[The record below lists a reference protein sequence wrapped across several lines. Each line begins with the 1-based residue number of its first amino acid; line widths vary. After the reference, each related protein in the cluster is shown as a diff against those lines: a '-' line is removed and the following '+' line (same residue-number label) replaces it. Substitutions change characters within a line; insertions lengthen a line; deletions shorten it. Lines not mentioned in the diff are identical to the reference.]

1 MNTPDHTVTFAL
13 GAYGQLLVQRHRLAM
28 RLQAS
33 LEPEQAV
40 WSNQA
45 FVLVPVA
52 RPDPAGQEI
61 TAAQLEHPSAVPLLE
76 RAGVIKALAT
86 LLRFAYL
93 ADAAVRC
100 VWLLAST
107 TTHSVSA
114 PRLQASF
121 GDGQVVELR
130 LAGEA
135 YGRLVILQ
143 GGDPDAWF
151 DAGRWTAMAPVYR
164 MHVGATPLSEPR
176 RFPTRCVPLLH
187 TLGARRIGGN
197 LWAPPP
203 GSAIDELEGVVA
215 ERTARDPQRSLA
227 APFQ

>member
-1 MNTPDHTVTFAL
+1 MGAATTLKPAPIEVTAVNTPDHTVTFAL
-13 GAYGQLLVQRHRLAM
+13 GAFGQLLVQRHRLAM

-33 LEPEQAV
+33 LEPDQAV

-45 FVLVPVA
+45 FVLFTVE

-61 TAAQLEHPSAVPLLE
+61 TAAQLEHPSAVALLE
-76 RAGVIKALAT
+76 RAGAIKALAT

-107 TTHSVSA
+107 TVHSVSA

-121 GDGQVVELR
+121 SDSQVVELR

-135 YGRLVILQ
+135 DGRL
-143 GGDPDAWF
+143 
-151 DAGRWTAMAPVYR
+151 M
-164 MHVGATPLSEPR
+164 
-176 RFPTRCVPLLH
+176 
-187 TLGARRIGGN
+187 ARRM
-197 LWAPPP
+197 AR
-203 GSAIDELEGVVA
+203 
-215 ERTARDPQRSLA
+215 RTAVSQWRLSPSDHSLPLA
-227 APFQ
+227 TGVW